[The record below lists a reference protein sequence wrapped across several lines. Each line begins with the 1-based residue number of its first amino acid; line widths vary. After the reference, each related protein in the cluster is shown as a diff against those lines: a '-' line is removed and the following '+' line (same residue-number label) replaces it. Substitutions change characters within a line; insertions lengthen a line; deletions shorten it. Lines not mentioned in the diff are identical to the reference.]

1 MRMTHEADYAL
12 RIVYTLARH
21 NKQLSAKTLSEETG
35 VTIRFTLKILRRL
48 SEYKIVAANKG
59 ATGGYY
65 LTADISELS
74 LGHIIEC
81 IDGPLKLN
89 HCLSDDFDCTR
100 VADKKC
106 CPFHCLLGDIS
117 DDLRTR
123 LYSAKIADFINK

>member
-21 NKQLSAKTLSEETG
+21 NKQLSAKSLSEETG

-89 HCLSDDFDCTR
+89 HCLSEDFDCTR
-100 VADKKC
+100 VSDKNC
-106 CPFHCLLGDIS
+106 CPFHCLLGEIS
-117 DDLRTR
+117 TELRDR
-123 LYSAKIADFINK
+123 LYNAKIINFINK

>member
-1 MRMTHEADYAL
+1 MRITHEADYVL

-21 NKQLSAKTLSEETG
+21 QKQISAKMLSEETG

-48 SEYKIVAANKG
+48 SEEKIVAANKG

-65 LTADISELS
+65 LTADIEELS
-74 LGHIIEC
+74 IGHIIEC
-81 IDGPLKLN
+81 IDGPLKIN

-100 VADKKC
+100 VSDKKC

-117 DDLRTR
+117 DELRTK
-123 LYSAKIADFINK
+123 LYSAKIKDYINK

>member
-1 MRMTHEADYAL
+1 MRITHEADYAL

-21 NKQLSAKTLSEETG
+21 QKQISAKMLSEETG

-48 SEYKIVAANKG
+48 SEEKIVAANKG

-65 LTADISELS
+65 LTADIEELS
-74 LGHIIEC
+74 IGHIIEC
-81 IDGPLKLN
+81 IDGPLKIN

-106 CPFHCLLGDIS
+106 CPFHRLLGDIS
-117 DDLRTR
+117 DELRTK
-123 LYSAKIADFINK
+123 LYSAKIKDYINK